1 MTSVPPA
8 GTTRWSWARQI
19 PLRRFVRTESS
30 GSVALIAAFVA
41 ALVWA
46 NLDPDGYAHVWHTE
60 VVVGWGDHVLA
71 MPAVEW
77 INSGLMAFYFFVVGL
92 ETRREFDVGELRERR
107 RVILPVVAGVVGMAV
122 SAVIFVVVAQ
132 SVDAAHGWGVALST
146 DTALA
151 LGVLA
156 LAGPRLSDR
165 LRAFLLTVLITD
177 DVIALVAIATVYAG
191 DVQVVPLLLA
201 VAVVLLV
208 VVLKRLG
215 VRSGLV
221 YLGLAVVAW
230 LGLHDAGVDPVV
242 IGLVLGLLVLARPVS
257 RDRLEEATD
266 LFRDFRE
273 QPTPELARS
282 ALAGVQAALPA
293 NDRLQDR
300 FHPWT
305 SFVIVPLFALANGGI
320 VLNADSLRAAA
331 TSPLTWGVILA
342 FVVGKPV
349 GVVAGS
355 WLVTRLS
362 RRRLRPAVGWAAV
375 LGAGTVSGVGFTISL
390 LIAAIAFEG
399 PALEQAKIGIVA
411 AAVVA
416 SLVTWL
422 VFRVTALLPTRRRA
436 RALLG
441 DVADLVDL
449 VEPVDPERDHV
460 RGPAH
465 SPVTVVEYGDFQCP
479 YCGQAEPF
487 VRQLL
492 ADELDVR
499 YVWRHLPLRD
509 VHPRAQLAAEAAE
522 AASDQGA
529 FWEMHDLL
537 LDRQEALKPEDLL
550 DYARELGLDVPR
562 FAAELRRHAHA
573 DRIEADLESADLSG
587 VRGTPTFFVNGR
599 RHHGAYDTA
608 ALEEAVEAARA
619 RAHADGWQPARP
631 E

>member
-191 DVQVVPLLLA
+191 DVQVVPLLVA

-416 SLVTWL
+416 SRVTWL

-619 RAHADGWQPARP
+619 RAYADGWQPARP

>member
-550 DYARELGLDVPR
+550 DYAPGAGPGRP
-562 FAAELRRHAHA
+562 ALRR
-573 DRIEADLESADLSG
+573 R
-587 VRGTPTFFVNGR
+587 
-599 RHHGAYDTA
+599 TA
-608 ALEEAVEAARA
+608 AARA
-619 RAHADGWQPARP
+619 RGPDRGRPGVGGPQWRSGDADVLRERPTAPRGVRHGRAGGGRRGGPGARLRRRLAACP
-631 E
+631 P

>member
-191 DVQVVPLLLA
+191 DVQVVPLLVA

-293 NDRLQDR
+293 NDRLQER

-619 RAHADGWQPARP
+619 RAYADGWQPARP

>member
-1 MTSVPPA
+1 VGAADPVASFRPHRKQRLGRVD
-8 GTTRWSWARQI
+8 RR
-19 PLRRFVRTESS
+19 LRRGPR
-30 GSVALIAAFVA
+30 G
-41 ALVWA
+41 A

-60 VVVGWGDHVLA
+60 VVVGWGDRVLA

-191 DVQVVPLLLA
+191 DVQVVPLLVA

-550 DYARELGLDVPR
+550 D
-562 FAAELRRHAHA
+562 
-573 DRIEADLESADLSG
+573 
-587 VRGTPTFFVNGR
+587 
-599 RHHGAYDTA
+599 
-608 ALEEAVEAARA
+608 
-619 RAHADGWQPARP
+619 
-631 E
+631 

>member
-191 DVQVVPLLLA
+191 DVQVVPLLVA

-492 ADELDVR
+492 ADELDVP

-619 RAHADGWQPARP
+619 RAYADGWQPARP

>member
-191 DVQVVPLLLA
+191 DVQVVPLLVA

-230 LGLHDAGVDPVV
+230 LGLHDA
-242 IGLVLGLLVLARPVS
+242 VS
-257 RDRLEEATD
+257 T
-266 LFRDFRE
+266 
-273 QPTPELARS
+273 RS
-282 ALAGVQAALPA
+282 
-293 NDRLQDR
+293 
-300 FHPWT
+300 
-305 SFVIVPLFALANGGI
+305 
-320 VLNADSLRAAA
+320 
-331 TSPLTWGVILA
+331 
-342 FVVGKPV
+342 
-349 GVVAGS
+349 
-355 WLVTRLS
+355 
-362 RRRLRPAVGWAAV
+362 
-375 LGAGTVSGVGFTISL
+375 
-390 LIAAIAFEG
+390 
-399 PALEQAKIGIVA
+399 
-411 AAVVA
+411 
-416 SLVTWL
+416 
-422 VFRVTALLPTRRRA
+422 
-436 RALLG
+436 
-441 DVADLVDL
+441 
-449 VEPVDPERDHV
+449 
-460 RGPAH
+460 
-465 SPVTVVEYGDFQCP
+465 
-479 YCGQAEPF
+479 
-487 VRQLL
+487 
-492 ADELDVR
+492 
-499 YVWRHLPLRD
+499 
-509 VHPRAQLAAEAAE
+509 
-522 AASDQGA
+522 
-529 FWEMHDLL
+529 
-537 LDRQEALKPEDLL
+537 
-550 DYARELGLDVPR
+550 
-562 FAAELRRHAHA
+562 
-573 DRIEADLESADLSG
+573 
-587 VRGTPTFFVNGR
+587 
-599 RHHGAYDTA
+599 
-608 ALEEAVEAARA
+608 
-619 RAHADGWQPARP
+619 
-631 E
+631 

>member
-1 MTSVPPA
+1 MLAP
-8 GTTRWSWARQI
+8 QI
-19 PLRRFVRTESS
+19 LNFINGE
-30 GSVALIAAFVA
+30 FVA
-41 ALVWA
+41 TGKW
-46 NLDPDGYAHVWHTE
+46 
-60 VVVGWGDHVLA
+60 
-71 MPAVEW
+71 
-77 INSGLMAFYFFVVGL
+77 
-92 ETRREFDVGELRERR
+92 FDNRT
-107 RVILPVVAGVVGMAV
+107 PTTN
-122 SAVIFVVVAQ
+122 AVIGQVAEAGKAE
-132 SVDAAHGWGVALST
+132 VDAAVAAARAALKGPWGSMP
-146 DTALA
+146 LA
-151 LGVLA
+151 KRVE
-156 LAGPRLSDR
+156 
-165 LRAFLLTVLITD
+165 LLE
-177 DVIALVAIATVYAG
+177 ALVAEITRRFDEFLEAECADTGKPMSLASHIDIPRGAANFKVFADVVKNVPTEFFEMATPDGRGAINYG
-191 DVQVVPLLLA
+191 Y
-201 VAVVLLV
+201 
-208 VVLKRLG
+208 R
-215 VRSGLV
+215 
-221 YLGLAVVAW
+221 
-230 LGLHDAGVDPVV
+230 
-242 IGLVLGLLVLARPVS
+242 
-257 RDRLEEATD
+257 
-266 LFRDFRE
+266 
-273 QPTPELARS
+273 
-282 ALAGVQAALPA
+282 
-293 NDRLQDR
+293 
-300 FHPWT
+300 
-305 SFVIVPLFALANGGI
+305 
-320 VLNADSLRAAA
+320 
-331 TSPLTWGVILA
+331 
-342 FVVGKPV
+342 KPV

-550 DYARELGLDVPR
+550 D
-562 FAAELRRHAHA
+562 
-573 DRIEADLESADLSG
+573 
-587 VRGTPTFFVNGR
+587 
-599 RHHGAYDTA
+599 
-608 ALEEAVEAARA
+608 
-619 RAHADGWQPARP
+619 
-631 E
+631 

>member
-191 DVQVVPLLLA
+191 DVQVVPLLVA

-619 RAHADGWQPARP
+619 RAYADGWQPARP

>member
-46 NLDPDGYAHVWHTE
+46 NLDPDGYAHVWHSE

-191 DVQVVPLLLA
+191 DVQVVPLLVA

-619 RAHADGWQPARP
+619 RAYADGWQPARP